1 MSIVTRPKLDLRFI
15 LAFGLTIVIT
25 QVVVMITAL
34 AVCECVLFF
43 FFFLLLYVCVCVY
56 FLLLGKLLLTEQNNK
71 MFCQSSGQRSYA
83 VENSLYQGPLSLCR
97 RHSHK
102 EPSSWRM
109 RRRVSS

>member
-43 FFFLLLYVCVCVY
+43 FCLFVCVCVY

-102 EPSSWRM
+102 ETSSW
-109 RRRVSS
+109 

>member
-34 AVCECVLFF
+34 AVCEYVFF
-43 FFFLLLYVCVCVY
+43 FFCMCVCVY

-71 MFCQSSGQRSYA
+71 VFCQSSGQRSCA

-102 EPSSWRM
+102 ETSSWQM